1 MVNMVNLGMSDFA
14 HFTTFD
20 NSTVTPSSLPTP
32 MSPTYIAGE
41 PMDTIAM
48 IDPTPEPTN
57 STIHMA
63 ETESKSAEWKKPS
76 YNYSRVK
83 AAEDTAMN
91 PGTLIG
97 LGLLG
102 VGVFGVIRMLGESF
116 DESGLNIGGNPTP

>member
-1 MVNMVNLGMSDFA
+1 
-14 HFTTFD
+14 
-20 NSTVTPSSLPTP
+20 
-32 MSPTYIAGE
+32 
-41 PMDTIAM
+41 MDTIAM

-57 STIHMA
+57 SNIHMA

>member
-1 MVNMVNLGMSDFA
+1 MVNLGMSDFA

-20 NSTVTPSSLPTP
+20 NSTVTPSSLPSP

-48 IDPTPEPTN
+48 INPTPEPTN
-57 STIHMA
+57 STIYMA
-63 ETESKSAEWKKPS
+63 EESKSAEWKKPS

-83 AAEDTAMN
+83 AAEDTTMN
-91 PGTLIG
+91 PFTILG
-97 LGLLG
+97 LGFLG
-102 VGVFGVIRMLGESF
+102 FGVFGVIRMLGESF